1 MSIFILPAVQLAQQ
15 IEALDALGEHGAAK
29 LLRAMQPLANQPIR
43 RETRRD
49 RAFSIKECKR

>member
-1 MSIFILPAVQLAQQ
+1 
-15 IEALDALGEHGAAK
+15 LGEHGAAK